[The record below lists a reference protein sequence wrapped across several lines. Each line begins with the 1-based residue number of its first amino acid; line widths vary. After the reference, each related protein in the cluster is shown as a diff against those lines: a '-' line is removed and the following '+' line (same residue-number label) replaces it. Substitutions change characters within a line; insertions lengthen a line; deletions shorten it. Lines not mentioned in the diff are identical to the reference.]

1 MRITNVGGSLFLLS
15 KMQKLNNKSICLRVF
30 KKVYKSVA
38 YVLLYNKKSLYNTT
52 DKIHIS

>member
-1 MRITNVGGSLFLLS
+1 MG
-15 KMQKLNNKSICLRVF
+15 F
-30 KKVYKSVA
+30 KKAYKSVA

>member
-1 MRITNVGGSLFLLS
+1 MRITNLGGSFLCS
-15 KMQKLNNKSICLRVF
+15 KTQKLNIKSICLRVF

-38 YVLLYNKKSLYNTT
+38 YVLLHNKKSLYNTT